1 LTGGNTVKLKTTRF
15 GEIEVL
21 SESIINFPCGI
32 VGLED
37 YKFYVIDGIPWNGC
51 FGWMQS
57 SEDGDLAFVITDPW
71 IFCPDYEI
79 TLTRDDKE
87 LLSYSEESNISVYV
101 IVLVSKDA
109 KIVTA
114 NLFAPII
121 INRDTL
127 KGKQL
132 VLEGSN
138 YPMKY
143 DLLSSGGG
151 GK

>member
-1 LTGGNTVKLKTTRF
+1 MASKKSTLKLKTTRF
-15 GEIEVL
+15 GEIKI
-21 SESIINFPCGI
+21 SSDNIINFPYGI
-32 VGLED
+32 VGLEEF
-37 YKFYVIDGIPWNGC
+37 KFYVIDGIPWNGC

-57 SEDGDLAFVITDPW
+57 SEDPDLAFVITDPW
-71 IFCPDYEI
+71 TFCPDYEI
-79 TLTRDDKE
+79 VLTKDDKE
-87 LLSYSEESNISVYV
+87 LIEYDDNANIVVYV

-109 KIVTA
+109 QIVTA
-114 NLFAPII
+114 NLFAPLI
-121 INRDTL
+121 INQDVK

-143 DLLSSGGG
+143 DLLKSGE